1 VVAVLKVS
9 QCVLEKITP
18 KHVEVSVQDTTVI
31 IQVQEQKQDTGRV
44 GSGNMKINEFTT
56 PQDTGLKFDLVDDA
70 VVFMRND
77 PMFYRKK
84 YFPAMSS
91 MADRVRNGKD
101 IDRSV
106 IGSVVDSG
114 INSYCKKYNLAK
126 GPSEIFTADDR
137 NSIIEKI
144 CSEELVEIDK
154 GAY

>member
-1 VVAVLKVS
+1 MILTVKLKNQIPHVDVHSVL
-9 QCVLEKITP
+9 
-18 KHVEVSVQDTTVI
+18 DTTVI
-31 IQVQEQKQDTGRV
+31 IRGQELKHVTGRV

-56 PQDTGLKFDLVDDA
+56 PQDTGLKFDVVDDA

-77 PMFYRKK
+77 PVFYRKK
-84 YFPAMSS
+84 YFPAMAS